1 MNTHLTLALVVA
13 LTGCATP
20 PQRTQVPSQLQPQP
34 QPTVQSSP
42 CHRQLVSM
50 RLFMAIAGR
59 GLQTCIERPGYDT
72 CMAAATTV
80 ERMQENFGI
89 DHALF
94 RSCFPE
100 YLRTEREAFKKA
112 SAELHVFQNKLVK
125 VSKLFDRAS
134 KVGHF

>member
-1 MNTHLTLALVVA
+1 MNTHITLALVVA

-20 PQRTQVPSQLQPQP
+20 PQRTQV
-34 QPTVQSSP
+34 QPTVQSGP
-42 CHRQLVSM
+42 CHSQLVSQ

-59 GLQTCIERPGYDT
+59 GLQTCVERPGYDT

-80 ERMQENFGI
+80 ERMQANFGI

-100 YLRTEREAFKKA
+100 YMRTEPDAFKEA
-112 SAELHVFQNKLVK
+112 AVELNVFQKKLVK
-125 VSKLFDRAS
+125 AEAIMKKAG
-134 KVGHF
+134 KAGHF

>member
-1 MNTHLTLALVVA
+1 MNTHITLALVVA

-20 PQRTQVPSQLQPQP
+20 PQMAQAPSQP

-42 CHRQLVSM
+42 CHSQLVSQ
-50 RLFMAIAGR
+50 RLFMLVAGR

-72 CMAAATTV
+72 CMAATATV
-80 ERMQENFGI
+80 ERMQVNLGL

-100 YLRTEREAFKKA
+100 YLRTDREAFKETA
-112 SAELHVFQNKLVK
+112 VELSVFHRQLVK
-125 VSKLFDRAS
+125 VEALVRKAS
-134 KVGHF
+134 KARHF

>member
-20 PQRTQVPSQLQPQP
+20 PQQAQPQP
-34 QPTVQSSP
+34 AVQSSP

-50 RLFMAIAGR
+50 RLFMMIAGR

-72 CMAAATTV
+72 CMAATATV

-100 YLRTEREAFKKA
+100 YLRIDREAFKEA
-112 SAELHVFQNKLVK
+112 AVELSVFQKQLVK
-125 VSKLFDRAS
+125 AEAIMKKAS

>member
-1 MNTHLTLALVVA
+1 MNKQLLMNTGNPLILLAA

-20 PQRTQVPSQLQPQP
+20 PQKTQV

-42 CHRQLVSM
+42 CHSQLVSQ
-50 RLFMAIAGR
+50 RLFMMITGR

-72 CMAAATTV
+72 CMAAVTTV
-80 ERMQENFGI
+80 ERMQANFGI

-100 YLRTEREAFKKA
+100 YMRTEREAFKETA
-112 SAELHVFQNKLVK
+112 VELNVFQKQLVK
-125 VSKLFDRAS
+125 VEALVRKAS
-134 KVGHF
+134 KAGHF

>member
-20 PQRTQVPSQLQPQP
+20 PQQSQVPPA
-34 QPTVQSSP
+34 VQSSP
-42 CHRQLVSM
+42 CHSQLVSQ
-50 RLFMAIAGR
+50 RLFMMIAGR

-80 ERMQENFGI
+80 ERMQANFGI
-89 DHALF
+89 DHELF

-100 YLRTEREAFKKA
+100 YLRTDREAFKETA
-112 SAELHVFQNKLVK
+112 VELSVFQKKLAK
-125 VSKLFDRAS
+125 VSDIFNKAS

>member
-1 MNTHLTLALVVA
+1 MNTHITLALVVA

-20 PQRTQVPSQLQPQP
+20 PQKTQVPSQLQPH
-34 QPTVQSSP
+34 PTVQSSP
-42 CHRQLVSM
+42 CHSQLVSQ
-50 RLFMAIAGR
+50 RLFMMIAGR

-72 CMAAATTV
+72 CMAAVTTV
-80 ERMQENFGI
+80 ERMQANFGI

-100 YLRTEREAFKKA
+100 YVRTEPDAFKEA
-112 SAELHVFQNKLVK
+112 AVELNVFQKKLAK
-125 VSKLFDRAS
+125 AAKLFDQAR

>member
-20 PQRTQVPSQLQPQP
+20 PQRTQVPSEIQP

-42 CHRQLVSM
+42 CHSQLVSM
-50 RLFMAIAGR
+50 RLFMMIAGR

-72 CMAAATTV
+72 CMAAVTTV
-80 ERMQENFGI
+80 ERMQANFGI

-100 YLRTEREAFKKA
+100 YLRTEREAFKETAVELSVFQKKLARVSDIFNKA
-112 SAELHVFQNKLVK
+112 SKA
-125 VSKLFDRAS
+125 
-134 KVGHF
+134 GHF

>member
-1 MNTHLTLALVVA
+1 MNTHITLALVVA

-20 PQRTQVPSQLQPQP
+20 PQKTQVPSQLQPH
-34 QPTVQSSP
+34 PTVQSSP
-42 CHRQLVSM
+42 CHSQLVSQ

-72 CMAAATTV
+72 CMAAVTTV
-80 ERMQENFGI
+80 ERMQANFGI

-100 YLRTEREAFKKA
+100 YVRTEPDAFKEA
-112 SAELHVFQNKLVK
+112 AVELNVFQKKLAK
-125 VSKLFDRAS
+125 AAKLFDQAR

>member
-20 PQRTQVPSQLQPQP
+20 PQRTQVPSEIQP
-34 QPTVQSSP
+34 QPTVQSSH
-42 CHRQLVSM
+42 CHSQLVSM

-80 ERMQENFGI
+80 ERMQANFGI

-100 YLRTEREAFKKA
+100 YMRTDIPNF
-112 SAELHVFQNKLVK
+112 F
-125 VSKLFDRAS
+125 
-134 KVGHF
+134 

>member
-20 PQRTQVPSQLQPQP
+20 PQKTQV
-34 QPTVQSSP
+34 QPTVQSGP
-42 CHRQLVSM
+42 CHSQLVSQ
-50 RLFMAIAGR
+50 RLFMMIAGR

-72 CMAAATTV
+72 CMAAVTTV
-80 ERMQENFGI
+80 ERMQANFGI

-100 YLRTEREAFKKA
+100 YMRTERDAFKEA
-112 SAELHVFQNKLVK
+112 AVELNVFQKQLVK
-125 VSKLFDRAS
+125 AEAIMKKAG
-134 KVGHF
+134 KAGHF

>member
-1 MNTHLTLALVVA
+1 MNTHITLALVVA

-20 PQRTQVPSQLQPQP
+20 PQKTQV

-42 CHRQLVSM
+42 CHSQLVSQ
-50 RLFMAIAGR
+50 RLFMMIAGR

-72 CMAAATTV
+72 CMAAVTTV
-80 ERMQENFGI
+80 ERMQANFGI

-100 YLRTEREAFKKA
+100 YMRTERDAFKKA
-112 SAELHVFQNKLVK
+112 AVELNVFQKQLVK
-125 VSKLFDRAS
+125 AEAIMRKAG

>member
-1 MNTHLTLALVVA
+1 MNTHITLALVVA

-20 PQRTQVPSQLQPQP
+20 PQRTQV
-34 QPTVQSSP
+34 QPTVQSGP
-42 CHRQLVSM
+42 CHSQLVSQ

-80 ERMQENFGI
+80 ERMQANFGI

-100 YLRTEREAFKKA
+100 YMRTEPDAFKEA
-112 SAELHVFQNKLVK
+112 AVELNVFQKKLVK
-125 VSKLFDRAS
+125 AEAIMKKAG
-134 KVGHF
+134 KAGHF

>member
-1 MNTHLTLALVVA
+1 MNTHITLALVVA

-20 PQRTQVPSQLQPQP
+20 PQRTQVPSEIQPQP
-34 QPTVQSSP
+34 AVQSSP
-42 CHRQLVSM
+42 CHSQLVSM

-72 CMAAATTV
+72 CMAAASTV
-80 ERMQENFGI
+80 DRMQDNFGI

-100 YLRTEREAFKKA
+100 YMRTEPDAFKEA
-112 SAELHVFQNKLVK
+112 AVELNVFQKKLAK
-125 VSKLFDRAS
+125 AAKLFDQAR

>member
-20 PQRTQVPSQLQPQP
+20 PQQSQVPPA
-34 QPTVQSSP
+34 VQSSP
-42 CHRQLVSM
+42 CHSQLVSQ
-50 RLFMAIAGR
+50 RLFMMIAGR

-80 ERMQENFGI
+80 ERMQANFGI
-89 DHALF
+89 DHELF

-100 YLRTEREAFKKA
+100 YMRTERDAFKEA
-112 SAELHVFQNKLVK
+112 AVELNVFQKQLVK
-125 VSKLFDRAS
+125 VEALVRKAS

>member
-20 PQRTQVPSQLQPQP
+20 PQRTQVPSEIQP

-42 CHRQLVSM
+42 CHSQLVSM

-72 CMAAATTV
+72 CMAAASTV
-80 ERMQENFGI
+80 DRMQDNFGI

-100 YLRTEREAFKKA
+100 YMRTEPDAFKEA
-112 SAELHVFQNKLVK
+112 AVELNVFQKKLEK
-125 VSKLFDRAS
+125 ATKLFDQAR